1 MTEGI
6 ATHPLPYWPH
16 DADLAPV
23 KEAFE
28 QHGRGRYALQPVPYH
43 AGTHDR
49 VLALGK
55 APEHLVDYAMFAPE
69 RGADVLL
76 WATHQR
82 DFDRGPKTV
91 LSQLRS
97 IFGEGVIELEVDDGE
112 SGMGGVEAYDS
123 RNSRATEGLERSGPR
138 FR

>member
-16 DADLAPV
+16 DADLTPV

-28 QHGRGRYALQPVPYH
+28 RHGKGKYAVQPVPYR

-49 VLALGK
+49 VLALGE

-76 WATHQR
+76 WATHQK
-82 DFDRGPKTV
+82 DFERGPMTV
-91 LSQLRS
+91 LKQLRE
-97 IFGEGVIELEVDDGE
+97 IFGEGVVEIEVDNGE
-112 SGMGGVEAYDS
+112 SGLGGGKAHDS
-123 RNSRATEGLERSGPR
+123 ADTDAPEGADRPGPR